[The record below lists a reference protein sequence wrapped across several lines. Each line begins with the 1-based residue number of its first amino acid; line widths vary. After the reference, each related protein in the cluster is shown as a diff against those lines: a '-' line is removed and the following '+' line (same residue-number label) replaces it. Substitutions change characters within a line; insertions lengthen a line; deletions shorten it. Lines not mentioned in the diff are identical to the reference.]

1 MLNMRLKSGSCRLGF
16 VVCKIRPE
24 LQKPNTFF
32 KNNFESYQR
41 DDVSM
46 LIIRILT
53 LLTFEKVYRNEN
65 QISEK

>member
-32 KNNFESYQR
+32 RNNFESYQR
-41 DDVSM
+41 IDVSI
-46 LIIRILT
+46 LIIRILIIFY
-53 LLTFEKVYRNEN
+53 LENVYRNEN
-65 QISEK
+65 